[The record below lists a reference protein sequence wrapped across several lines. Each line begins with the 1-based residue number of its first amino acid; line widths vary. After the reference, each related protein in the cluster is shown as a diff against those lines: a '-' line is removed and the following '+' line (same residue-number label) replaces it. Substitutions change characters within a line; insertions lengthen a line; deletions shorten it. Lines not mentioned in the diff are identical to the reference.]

1 MHSRLCLQ
9 RCSLPSP
16 PTSIQWTLQGSP
28 SVSQILHYHWVNWQ
42 TTDHLR
48 GPTEAGAYGQHSRL
62 RLNSASIPSVPASS
76 PAAAPQVVRTTRS
89 GRCVHW
95 PDRLVFWG
103 GSVCSVLHHLHMHIL
118 SLLFPVAHYFIIISY
133 VHDYSPFTS
142 TFTLITQCLIVLL
155 YPCSIVVVFC
165 CYAPVYITVC
175 TSCNNLQLTISVQSY
190 NAYHYNRILHLSL
203 TSKAEG
209 NLCTWCI
216 VYAIWC
222 Q

>member
-1 MHSRLCLQ
+1 MD
-9 RCSLPSP
+9 
-16 PTSIQWTLQGSP
+16 T
-28 SVSQILHYHWVNWQ
+28 VSTGQTDWSFDILGMPLLYAVF
-42 TTDHLR
+42 R
-48 GPTEAGAYGQHSRL
+48 
-62 RLNSASIPSVPASS
+62 SASS
-76 PAAAPQVVRTTRS
+76 
-89 GRCVHW
+89 
-95 PDRLVFWG
+95 LG

-118 SLLFPVAHYFIIISY
+118 SLLFPVAHYFIISY

-175 TSCNNLQLTISVQSY
+175 TSCNNLQLTISVQSC

-203 TSKAEG
+203 TSKAEE

-216 VYAIWC
+216 VYAIRC